1 MADFDL
7 TVSSVDVRP
16 GGNRSVDI
24 SFSANENSV
33 LENIDIRD
41 ALSFYGSDSLL
52 SLIGA
57 DEAKVYFGLVDSE

>member
-16 GGNRSVDI
+16 SGNRSVDI
-24 SFSANENSV
+24 SFSANENLV

-41 ALSFYGSDSLL
+41 VLSFYGSDSLL
-52 SLIGA
+52 DLIGSS
-57 DEAKVYFGLVDSE
+57 EAKSYFGLVDSE

>member
-16 GGNRSVDI
+16 SGNRSVDI
-24 SFSANENSV
+24 SFSADDGSV
-33 LENIDIRD
+33 LENIDIRY
-41 ALSFYGSDSLL
+41 ALRFYGSDSLL

-57 DEAKVYFGLVDSE
+57 DEAKAYFGLVDSE